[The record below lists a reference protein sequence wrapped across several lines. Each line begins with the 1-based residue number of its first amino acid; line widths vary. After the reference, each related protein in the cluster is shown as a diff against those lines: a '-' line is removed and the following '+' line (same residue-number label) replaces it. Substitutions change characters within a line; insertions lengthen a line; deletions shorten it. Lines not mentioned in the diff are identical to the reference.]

1 MNQVGDDSL
10 AESMSLLKEKFMSR
24 NTNRLSVMA
33 TFILACSFGPSPA
46 RAQNTA
52 CRYSVASL
60 QGTYAVVLTYGANV
74 AAGQQIEQLDGKG
87 NVTRTGPINQP
98 VPGSTTGERSVSP
111 VTSVGTYTVNC
122 DGTGVVTRV
131 VTQANGASANTV
143 DDIMITTAEKN
154 NGVWIA
160 TMISD
165 MQRTPSS
172 VVPGGIFV
180 TRVHTRLPSPLPVP

>member
-1 MNQVGDDSL
+1 MPMKSDWGRFTV
-10 AESMSLLKEKFMSR
+10 ESMSLLKEKLMSR
-24 NTNRLSVMA
+24 NTHRLSLLA
-33 TFILACSFGPSPA
+33 TFILATLPA
-46 RAQNTA
+46 DAQNTG
-52 CRYSVASL
+52 CRYSIASL

-98 VPGSTTGERSVSP
+98 VTGSTTGERSVSP

-160 TMISD
+160 TTISD

-180 TRVHTRLPSPLPVP
+180 TRVHTRLPSPLPLP